1 MLWNALE
8 HSAKAIDSGPPAP
21 SREELVARRRKSNAM
36 WALASEPALACLR
49 QLFAALLISGRA
61 SKDKELRNEVL
72 IVANL
77 IARHRKSHA
86 PFRTTHLLQLLLLYA
101 TAAEKG
107 ATVQSLAYGGDDE
120 TGQTGHG
127 SGMAAGASRTLA
139 VLGQP
144 LADPHNYA
152 TISGPDL
159 ELKRILWAL
168 LSDLSRMDSAN
179 LDLIVRSDLVEC
191 LLMYLDI
198 DLAGGGA
205 AGDASGG
212 GGGAGSPALDD
223 ELTQFDDGDM
233 GLSLGSHAGGAPG
246 GASSGDRRVPEVI
259 ARLPRT
265 QLRVL
270 QQQAMAVLLNL
281 APRAPE
287 RFQSLRGHIITLAF
301 LDRCGGQKDSASL
314 VQARE
319 TAPLAYPSSLALS
332 LSLARSPSARG
343 HAKTPSR

>member
-120 TGQTGHG
+120 TGPTGHG

-198 DLAGGGA
+198 DLAGGPGE
-205 AGDASGG
+205 GG
-212 GGGAGSPALDD
+212 GGPGAASPALDD

-233 GLSLGSHAGGAPG
+233 GLSLGSHAGGGPG

-332 LSLARSPSARG
+332 LSRSLALPPRAGTR
-343 HAKTPSR
+343 TPSR

>member
-1 MLWNALE
+1 
-8 HSAKAIDSGPPAP
+8 
-21 SREELVARRRKSNAM
+21 M

-127 SGMAAGASRTLA
+127 SGMAAGASRSLA

-205 AGDASGG
+205 AGHASVG
-212 GGGAGSPALDD
+212 GGGAGSPELDD
-223 ELTQFDDGDM
+223 GQFDDGDM
-233 GLSLGSHAGGAPG
+233 GSASARRGRRAG
-246 GASSGDRRVPEVI
+246 GASSAYRRGRGHRAPAAHAAARAAAAGDGG
-259 ARLPRT
+259 AA
-265 QLRVL
+265 Q
-270 QQQAMAVLLNL
+270 
-281 APRAPE
+281 PRAARPSAS
-287 RFQSLRGHIITLAF
+287 RACAAIITLAF
-301 LDRCGGQKDSASL
+301 STAAAEGLGEPRAG
-314 VQARE
+314 AR
-319 TAPLAYPSSLALS
+319 TAPLAYPFSRA
-332 LSLARSPSARG
+332 LSLARSLSLRARAREPALTSASRARARAG
-343 HAKTPSR
+343 RAHAAHLGRRAARAPGRARRA